1 MKTKSRTKIQN
12 ETENENENENE
23 IENKN
28 IRKIPGYEVR
38 HQILKYGLDME
49 VFESIKEK
57 KSSEPFNHDCWKKN
71 QIELRKIRKEVGK
84 FLKCDDE
91 EKTKKFFEVSEWMN
105 EKLSNFIME
114 LRKGATLTLGAS
126 LCVFSV
132 LGQRSRVC
140 HPFRK

>member
-12 ETENENENENE
+12 ETEKENENENE

-57 KSSEPFNHDCWKKN
+57 KSSEPFNHE
-71 QIELRKIRKEVGK
+71 IVGRKIR
-84 FLKCDDE
+84 
-91 EKTKKFFEVSEWMN
+91 
-105 EKLSNFIME
+105 
-114 LRKGATLTLGAS
+114 
-126 LCVFSV
+126 
-132 LGQRSRVC
+132 
-140 HPFRK
+140 